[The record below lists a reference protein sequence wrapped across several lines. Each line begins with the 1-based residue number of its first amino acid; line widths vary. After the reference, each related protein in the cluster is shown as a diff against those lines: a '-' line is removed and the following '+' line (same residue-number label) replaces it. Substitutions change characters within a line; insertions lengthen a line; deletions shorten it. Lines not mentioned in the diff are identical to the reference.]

1 MLLVPDYVV
10 FRKMGLETGET
21 SKLQSSSYCSHLLFP
36 FLALSAGQGTASART
51 DTMVGGIDYRHIYIH
66 RKLNLLDHYFISGFI
81 DSENLY

>member
-51 DTMVGGIDYRHIYIH
+51 NNMVGGIDYRHIY